1 MRRADREIVSRDKIR
16 TIIDNCHC
24 CRLGFNDDGE
34 VYIVPM
40 NFGYTY
46 ENDKYT
52 FYFHGAQEGRKVE
65 LMQHSPY
72 VGFEMDTNY
81 QLTEADVACAHSAR
95 FQSIIGN
102 GNISILHD
110 TEEKRHGLQIIM
122 EHNTGKRDWDFPE
135 KMLKAVGVF
144 KLEVTDMAC
153 KEHL

>member
-1 MRRADREIVSRDKIR
+1 MRRKDREVIDSTKIR

-24 CRLGFNDDGE
+24 CRLGFNDNGE

-40 NFGYTY
+40 SFGYTY

-65 LMQHSPY
+65 LMKRSPN

-81 QLTEADVACAHSAR
+81 HLNEGDVACEYSAR

-102 GNISILHD
+102 GNISIVTSLD
-110 TEEKRHGLQIIM
+110 EKREGLRIVM
-122 EHNTGKRDWDFPE
+122 EHNTEKHDWEFPAE
-135 KMLKAVGVF
+135 MLNAVGVY
-144 KLEVTDMAC
+144 KLEVTNMAC

>member
-1 MRRADREIVSRDKIR
+1 MTCGNMKASNNIYKE
-16 TIIDNCHC
+16 
-24 CRLGFNDDGE
+24 L
-34 VYIVPM
+34 
-40 NFGYTY
+40 TY

-65 LMQHSPY
+65 LMKRSPY

-81 QLTEADVACAHSAR
+81 QLTKADVACAHSAR

-102 GNISILHD
+102 GNISILYGE
-110 TEEKRHGLQIIM
+110 EEKRKGLQIVM
-122 EHNTGKRDWDFPE
+122 EHNTGKSDWEFPNE
-135 KMLKAVGVF
+135 MLQEVGVY